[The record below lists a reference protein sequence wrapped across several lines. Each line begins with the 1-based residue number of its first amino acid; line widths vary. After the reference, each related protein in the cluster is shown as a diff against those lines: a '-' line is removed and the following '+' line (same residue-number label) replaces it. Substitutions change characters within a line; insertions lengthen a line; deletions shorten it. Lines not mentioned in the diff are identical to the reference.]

1 MIVLLLSPA
10 SRPRAQEPQPRQPAV
25 AWSSSTYVRAVL
37 AASPQVA
44 GSREDLSEAD
54 ASLRSRFARAYFP
67 ALTLS
72 GTLTPAQL
80 APGARFTFGTWRASA
95 NDLDLVP
102 GVSWNLFNG
111 FKDTLDVRASRL
123 DREISEQSLHAE
135 RQSQALRA
143 LRTYYGLLLRDQLLE
158 VARENLKAQRQQY
171 ELTLAQYRHGMK
183 SLSDLLKTETDWRTS
198 ELNLQTAEAERRLAL
213 FRFNVLIEDDED
225 AEVSFAGDL
234 SLDTTDFPLLEEGL
248 RRALLDRPEL
258 RRNRLQ
264 LDRADVS
271 YRRSTLDAWPSL
283 ALDFDLTHPYAVLY
297 EQRAG
302 PFGVGSTQYG
312 FTLRLSLP
320 SSFNVYSQAKDV
332 EAARARWRRSRH
344 DHEALRRSIR
354 EEVYESYLGLLR
366 AVRSYQISVRKE
378 EISRQ
383 NLDLVYEQ
391 YEQGSADVIRLSQAQ
406 LDYVNARTERMRAFH
421 DASLGRAAYLQSIGE
436 PIWR

>member
-1 MIVLLLSPA
+1 M
-10 SRPRAQEPQPRQPAV
+10 RAA
-25 AWSSSTYVRAVL
+25 L

-44 GSREDLSEAD
+44 GSREDLAAAD
-54 ASLRSRFARAYFP
+54 ASLGARFARAYLP
-67 ALTLS
+67 ALSLSATLAP
-72 GTLTPAQL
+72 TRL
-80 APGARFTFGTWRASA
+80 APGARFTFGSWRGTA
-95 NDLDLVP
+95 NDVELAP

-111 FKDTLDVRASRL
+111 FKDTLDVRTTRL
-123 DREISEQSLHAE
+123 DRDISEQSLQTE
-135 RQSQALRA
+135 RQARALGALRS
-143 LRTYYGLLLRDQLLE
+143 YYGLLLRDQLLE

-171 ELTLAQYRHGMK
+171 ELTLAQYNHGMK

-213 FRFNVLIEDDED
+213 FRFNVLIEADED
-225 AEVSFAGDL
+225 AEAAFGDTL
-234 SLDTTDFPLLEEGL
+234 SLDTTTFPLLEEGL
-248 RRALLDRPEL
+248 RRALVERPEM

-264 LDRADVS
+264 LDRADVA
-271 YRRSTLDAWPSL
+271 YRRSNLDAWPSL
-283 ALDFDLTHPYAVLY
+283 ALDFDLTHPYSVLY
-297 EQRAG
+297 EERAG

-320 SSFNVYSQAKDV
+320 ASFNVYSQAKDV

-344 DHEALRRSIR
+344 DHEALRRQIR

-366 AVRSYQISVRKE
+366 AVRSYEISVRKE
-378 EISRQ
+378 DISRQ

-421 DASLGRAAYLQSIGE
+421 DASLGRASYLQSIGE